1 MGQGLLPKTLL
12 NISTEK
18 ILNKDRLVEKL
29 NKANVRAVARL
40 ITLIENESLVA
51 EEILK
56 RVWKDTGKSYIIGIT
71 GPPGAGKST
80 IVDSLA
86 KFIVDK
92 GKKVGVLA
100 VDPTSPFSGG
110 AVLGDRLRMTGAQSS
125 GIFIRSVASRGHL
138 GGLAATTRLLINA
151 VELLGNDFTIVETV
165 GAGQGDVEIVQI
177 SDTTIVVEVPGLGDE
192 VQAQKAGIL
201 EIGDILVVNKSDRPG
216 SDRLAKELQMML
228 SLGDNKDWE
237 SPIVTTTATTGEGID
252 ELWDKI
258 KEHQEYLGKV
268 KFEDK
273 RLEKLKYELENQIS
287 QKLFTKKIVEIGDS
301 EITRTSR
308 DILNRKID
316 PFTAVD
322 SIIKE

>member
-1 MGQGLLPKTLL
+1 M
-12 NISTEK
+12 
-18 ILNKDRLVEKL
+18 NKEQFVDNLR
-29 NKANVRAVARL
+29 KADVRSVAKL
-40 ITLIENESLVA
+40 ITLIENEDSVA

-56 RVWKDTGKSYIIGIT
+56 EVWKDTGKSYIIGIT

-86 KFIVDK
+86 KFLIEK
-92 GKKVGVLA
+92 GKSVGILA

-110 AVLGDRLRMTGAQSS
+110 AVLGDRLRMSSAQTT

-138 GGLAATTRLLINA
+138 GGLASTTRLLINA

-177 SDTTIVVEVPGLGDE
+177 SDTTVVVEVPGLGDE

-216 SDRLAKELQMML
+216 ADRLAKELQMML
-228 SLGDNKDWE
+228 SLGEQKEWKT
-237 SPIVTTTATTGEGID
+237 PIVSTTATTGEGID
-252 ELWDKI
+252 ELWKGI
-258 KEHQEYLGKV
+258 KTHQQFLGND
-268 KFEDK
+268 KFEAK

-287 QKLFTKKIVEIGDS
+287 QKLFTKKIIEIGDD
-301 EITRTSR
+301 EITKTSKA
-308 DILNRKID
+308 ILDRKID

-322 SIIKE
+322 NIIKE

>member
-1 MGQGLLPKTLL
+1 MNKKRLL
-12 NISTEK
+12 
-18 ILNKDRLVEKL
+18 EKL
-29 NKANVRAVARL
+29 KKADTRAVARL
-40 ITLIENESLVA
+40 ITLIENENPIA
-51 EEILK
+51 EHILK
-56 RVWKDTGKSYIIGIT
+56 RIWRNTGKSYIIGIT

-80 IVDSLA
+80 IIDSLA
-86 KFIVDK
+86 KFLAEK

-100 VDPTSPFSGG
+100 IDPTSPFSGG

-151 VELLGNDFTIVETV
+151 VELLGNDFTLVETV

-201 EIGDILVVNKSDRPG
+201 EIGDVLVVNKSDRPG
-216 SDRLAKELQMML
+216 SDRLARELQMML
-228 SLGDNKDWE
+228 SLGEQKGWKA
-237 SPIVTTTATTGEGID
+237 PIVPTTATTGEGID
-252 ELWDKI
+252 ELWQNIEK
-258 KEHQEYLGKV
+258 HQEYLGKE
-268 KFEDK
+268 KFLAK

-287 QKLFTKKIVEIGDS
+287 QKLFTKKIIEIGDD
-301 EITRTSR
+301 EIAKTSN
-308 DILNRKID
+308 DVLNRKID

-322 SIIKE
+322 NIIKE

>member
-1 MGQGLLPKTLL
+1 M
-12 NISTEK
+12 
-18 ILNKDRLVEKL
+18 NKERLIEKL
-29 NKANVRAVARL
+29 SEANVRAVARL
-40 ITLIENESLVA
+40 ITLIENEDPLS

-56 RVWKDTGKSYIIGIT
+56 KVWNKTGKSYIIGIT

-86 KFIVDK
+86 KYLVEK

-151 VELLGNDFTIVETV
+151 VELLENDYTIVETV
-165 GAGQGDVEIVQI
+165 GAGQGDVEIVKI

-216 SDRLAKELQMML
+216 SDRLARELQMML
-228 SLGDNKDWE
+228 SLGDKKDWE
-237 SPIVTTTATTGEGID
+237 SPIVSTTATTGEGID
-252 ELWDKI
+252 ELWGEI
-258 KEHQEYLGKV
+258 KKHQEYLGKE
-268 KFEDK
+268 KFKHK

-287 QKLFTKKIVEIGDS
+287 QKLFTKKIVEIGDE
-301 EITRTSR
+301 EITKTSK

-322 SIIKE
+322 NIIKE

>member
-1 MGQGLLPKTLL
+1 M
-12 NISTEK
+12 
-18 ILNKDRLVEKL
+18 NKEQFLDNLR
-29 NKANVRAVARL
+29 KADVRSVAKL
-40 ITLIENESLVA
+40 ITLIENEDSVA

-56 RVWKDTGKSYIIGIT
+56 EVWKDTGKSYIIGIT

-80 IVDSLA
+80 IVDSLS
-86 KFIVDK
+86 KFLIEK
-92 GKKVGVLA
+92 GKSVGILA

-110 AVLGDRLRMTGAQSS
+110 AVLGDRLRMTSTQTT

-138 GGLAATTRLLINA
+138 GGLASTTRLLINA

-177 SDTTIVVEVPGLGDE
+177 SDTTVVVEVPGLGDE

-228 SLGDNKDWE
+228 SLGEEKEWE
-237 SPIVTTTATTGEGID
+237 TPIVSTTATTGEGID
-252 ELWDKI
+252 ELWKGI
-258 KEHQEYLGKV
+258 KTHQQFLGND
-268 KFEDK
+268 KFEEK

-287 QKLFTKKIVEIGDS
+287 QKLFTKKIIEIGDD
-301 EITRTSR
+301 EITKTSKA
-308 DILNRKID
+308 ILDRKID

-322 SIIKE
+322 NIIKE

>member
-1 MGQGLLPKTLL
+1 
-12 NISTEK
+12 
-18 ILNKDRLVEKL
+18 LNKEHFLEKL
-29 NKANVRAVARL
+29 KESDIRSVARL
-40 ITLIENESLVA
+40 ITLIENEDSLA
-51 EEILK
+51 ESILK
-56 RVWKDTGKSYIIGIT
+56 DIWKKTGKSYIIGIT

-86 KFIVDK
+86 KFLVGK
-92 GKKVGVLA
+92 GKSVAILA

-110 AVLGDRLRMTGAQSS
+110 AVLGDRLRMSEAQSS

-216 SDRLAKELQMML
+216 SDRLARELQMMI
-228 SLGDNKDWE
+228 SLGEEKDWKT
-237 SPIVTTTATTGEGID
+237 PIISTTATTSEGID
-252 ELWDKI
+252 NLW
-258 KEHQEYLGKV
+258 KEIETHQKYLGNEI
-268 KFEDK
+268 FETK

-287 QKLFTKKIVEIGDS
+287 QKLFTKKIIEIGDN
-301 EITRTSR
+301 EITKTSKA
-308 DILNRKID
+308 ILNRKID

-322 SIIKE
+322 NIIKE

>member
-1 MGQGLLPKTLL
+1 M
-12 NISTEK
+12 
-18 ILNKDRLVEKL
+18 NKEHFLEKL
-29 NKANVRAVARL
+29 KESDIRSVARL
-40 ITLIENESLVA
+40 ITLIENEDSLA
-51 EEILK
+51 ESILK
-56 RVWKDTGKSYIIGIT
+56 DIWKKTGKSYIIGIT

-86 KFIVDK
+86 KFLVGK
-92 GKKVGVLA
+92 GKSVAILA

-110 AVLGDRLRMTGAQSS
+110 AVLGDRLRMSEAQSS

-216 SDRLAKELQMML
+216 SDRLARELQMMI
-228 SLGDNKDWE
+228 SLGEEKDWKT
-237 SPIVTTTATTGEGID
+237 PIISTTATTSEGID
-252 ELWDKI
+252 NLW
-258 KEHQEYLGKV
+258 KEIETHQKYLGNEI
-268 KFEDK
+268 FETK

-287 QKLFTKKIVEIGDS
+287 QKLFTKKIIEIGDN
-301 EITRTSR
+301 EITKTSKA
-308 DILNRKID
+308 ILHRKID

-322 SIIKE
+322 NIIKE